1 MTQSSG
7 FETRH
12 TYTIHGKIASG
23 GMGTIRLGLQ
33 LVASGFSRVV
43 AIKQIHAMYA
53 NNQEFVA
60 MFRDEFR
67 VASRVVHPN
76 VVPILDV
83 MSAEDELSLVME
95 YVHGLSVA
103 RLVTSAGNV
112 PSPEIATTI
121 VIGMLH
127 GLHAAHEAL
136 SERGDLLNIVHRDV
150 TPHNVMV
157 GVDGTPRLL
166 DFGIAHALG
175 RARTTTVGQIKGKAK
190 YLAPEQL
197 TGESIDRRA
206 DIYSASVVFWEM
218 LTGRRL
224 FQSGNDDPLID
235 LAARRSVKSPH
246 LVRPGISPHLAR
258 IVLRGLQADPAARY
272 ATALEMAVAL
282 EEGAATVSAT
292 KVGEW
297 VRRAW
302 GSGEMARLQ
311 QIRAIEGGVRGA
323 STPEDEQRRGRDADP
338 TTANGEI
345 AGASEASDAHLTVP
359 GRPLARRFAPAPA
372 PVPRA
377 EPTISWG
384 PDDSLFGP
392 RPELPPLMA
401 RQGRSPK
408 RKRDETPV
416 NGQVSSPGVRR
427 SRRVTGRVVALATV
441 LVAAGSALGVLV
453 IRGVEL
459 PTISAPNA
467 AREAAAP
474 ALRTTPPVR
483 ISSIPVIEMT
493 PPTSPSPSPAPAP
506 PADEPASS
514 GPSPGD
520 TAAAPR
526 PSSPGAAAG
535 VPPSEPR
542 IAQTPRRRNAPVNH
556 AKPRGTSKAAR
567 SRSVLRKISRTASS
581 EGGPAGGPVENAVHE
596 PGPAERPSGPS
607 GAPPSCDPPYVID
620 EDGIKHFKLSC
631 L

>member
-1 MTQSSG
+1 MTPPSA

-12 TYTIHGKIASG
+12 TYTIHDKIASG

-33 LVASGFSRVV
+33 LVPSGFSRVV
-43 AIKQIHAMYA
+43 AIKQIHSMYA

-83 MSAEDELSLVME
+83 MSGDDELSLVME

-103 RLVTSAGNV
+103 RLVTSAGQA

-136 SERGDLLNIVHRDV
+136 SEKGEHLNVVHRDV

-175 RARTTTVGQIKGKAK
+175 RSRTTTVGQIKGKAK

-197 TGESIDRRA
+197 TGASIDRRA

-224 FQSGNDDPLID
+224 FRPGNDDPVLD
-235 LAARRSVKSPH
+235 LAARDSVKSPH
-246 LVRPGISPHLAR
+246 LIRPGISPHLSR
-258 IVLRGLQADPAARY
+258 IVLRGLQPDPAARY
-272 ATALEMAVAL
+272 RTALEMAVAL

-297 VRRAW
+297 VKRVW
-302 GSGEMARLQ
+302 GPAGLARLQ
-311 QIRAIEGGVRGA
+311 RIRAIEGGVEEAPG
-323 STPEDEQRRGRDADP
+323 SEDHEKAGRDHEQA
-338 TTANGEI
+338 TANGEV
-345 AGASEASDAHLTVP
+345 AVVPEPSEAQMTVP
-359 GRPLARRFAPAPA
+359 ERPVGRRLAPAA
-372 PVPRA
+372 RA

-392 RPELPPLMA
+392 RPELPPLVA
-401 RQGRSPK
+401 RQGREPK
-408 RKRDETPV
+408 RKREETPV
-416 NGQVSSPGVRR
+416 NGQVSSDGLSR
-427 SRRVTGRVVALATV
+427 SKSASGSMSGKSSGRAVTLTV
-441 LVAAGSALGVLV
+441 LVALGSAVALLV
-453 IRGVEL
+453 VHGGGL
-459 PTISAPNA
+459 PTPGEPNA
-467 AREAAAP
+467 AKGEP
-474 ALRTTPPVR
+474 ASDLRTIPPVR
-483 ISSIPVIEMT
+483 ISSVPVIEMT
-493 PPTSPSPSPAPAP
+493 TPATPSPPPPSVEPASPPENTRDAPPPAPAP
-506 PADEPASS
+506 AVARAEA
-514 GPSPGD
+514 
-520 TAAAPR
+520 
-526 PSSPGAAAG
+526 PSSEQRMAPA
-535 VPPSEPR
+535 
-542 IAQTPRRRNAPVNH
+542 PRRRSAPADR
-556 AKPRGTSKAAR
+556 AKPRGAAKIARSPSGSRKGKAAAAAE
-567 SRSVLRKISRTASS
+567 KIEKAAGEAGTSPP
-581 EGGPAGGPVENAVHE
+581 PAA
-596 PGPAERPSGPS
+596 PA
-607 GAPPSCDPPYVID
+607 PSCDPPYVID
-620 EDGIKHFKLSC
+620 DDGIKHFKLSC